1 MLLKYITSTRHTRLK
16 NIDIPGGEG
25 MEKILKLINKYM
37 RNRIRLRSKN
47 EAYSVMSENN
57 IFKLMEHMF
66 DEKVLIDS
74 ENSNNIHMSIPDFVV
89 DRLIMKFG
97 LKTIAVRNII
107 SLRIGLQEVVK
118 NSFNKY
124 RARKSKT

>member
-1 MLLKYITSTRHTRLK
+1 
-16 NIDIPGGEG
+16 
-25 MEKILKLINKYM
+25 
-37 RNRIRLRSKN
+37 
-47 EAYSVMSENN
+47 MSENN

>member
-124 RARKSKT
+124 RARKTQT

>member
-1 MLLKYITSTRHTRLK
+1 MLLKYITSTRHTRVK

-47 EAYSVMSENN
+47 ETYSVMSENN

>member
-1 MLLKYITSTRHTRLK
+1 VLLKYITSTRHTRVK

-47 EAYSVMSENN
+47 ETYSVMSENN